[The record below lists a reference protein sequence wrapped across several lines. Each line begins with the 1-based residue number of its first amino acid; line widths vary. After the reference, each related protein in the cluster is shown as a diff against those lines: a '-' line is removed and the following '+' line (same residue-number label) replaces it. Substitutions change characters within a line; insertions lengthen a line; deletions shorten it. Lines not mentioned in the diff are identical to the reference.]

1 MPSEPQDKSALSGEL
16 DRFLSSHAQARSF
29 TMIYTDL
36 CGVQRGKILRREELA
51 ATYAHGR
58 PFPESITVLDVT
70 GEDVPETGLCFDHG
84 DPDKPARPIPGSLLP
99 SPWAGPEAAQ
109 FQVTVEE
116 PDGRPFFTDP
126 RAILERVVDRFAD
139 LKLTPVVA
147 VEMEFYLLDL
157 SAAAE
162 HRAQPPRPLNGQ
174 AAPSKLQANLLS
186 DLEDFQPFFAELY
199 EACEVQGLPAR
210 TLLSEYAPGQME
222 LVLQHRSDA
231 LLACDEAIRL
241 KRAIKGVAGKHG
253 LCACFM
259 AKPYAQYSGSG
270 MHLHASLETEAGENH
285 FASEDRLGNEALRHA
300 IGGLKVTMGDAMAIW
315 APGGN
320 SYRRFRRSSYA
331 PLAACWGA
339 DNRTVSLRIPG
350 GPAASRH
357 LEHRV
362 AGADA
367 NPSRVAAAVLAGMH
381 KGLVEKIDPGAPV
394 EGNGYEQEHPGLPGN
409 WFAALS
415 ALRESRFL
423 RDYFGADSLE
433 VYAALKEGEA
443 DRFFAEPTALD
454 FQYYLRTV

>member
-1 MPSEPQDKSALSGEL
+1 MPSEPQDRSALSGEL
-16 DRFLSSHAQARSF
+16 ERFLTSYPEARSF

-58 PFPESITVLDVT
+58 PFPESVTVLDVT
-70 GEDVPETGLCFDHG
+70 GEDVPETGLVFDHG

-109 FQVTVEE
+109 FQVTIEDA
-116 PDGRPFFTDP
+116 DGSPFFTDP
-126 RAILERVVDRFAD
+126 RAILERVIARFAE

-147 VEMEFYLLDL
+147 VEMEFYLLDIE
-157 SAAAE
+157 AAAR
-162 HRAQPPRPLNGQ
+162 HQAKAPHPQNGH
-174 AAPSKLQANLLS
+174 AAPNHLQANLLS

-199 EACEVQGLPAR
+199 QVCELQGLPAR

-231 LLACDEAIRL
+231 LLACDEALRL
-241 KRAIKGVAGKHG
+241 KRAIKGVAAKHG

-259 AKPYAQYSGSG
+259 AKPYADYSGSG
-270 MHLHASLETEAGENH
+270 MHLHASLETGDGKNL

-300 IGGLKVTMGDAMAIW
+300 IGGLKATMGEAMAIW

-320 SYRRFRRSSYA
+320 SYRRFRRASYA
-331 PLAACWGA
+331 PMAASWGA

-357 LEHRV
+357 VEHRV

-367 NPSRVAAAVLAGMH
+367 NPYLVAAAVLAGIH
-381 KGLVEKIDPGAPV
+381 KGLSEKLDPGAPV
-394 EGNGYEQEHPGLPGN
+394 EGNGYEQKHEALPSN

-415 ALRESRFL
+415 ALRSSGFL

-433 VYAALKEGEA
+433 VFAAIKEGEA